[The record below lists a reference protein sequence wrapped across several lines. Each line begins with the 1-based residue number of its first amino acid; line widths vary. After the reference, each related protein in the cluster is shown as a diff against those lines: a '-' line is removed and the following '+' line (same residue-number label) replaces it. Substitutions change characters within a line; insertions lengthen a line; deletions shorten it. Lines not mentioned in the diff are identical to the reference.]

1 MVSHL
6 SPLLRAGPDH
16 ENIFM
21 IPTIW
26 KAPGAAP
33 GSSGQL
39 WAALGSSWQLWT
51 ALGSSGQLWAASG
64 SSGQLLAAL
73 GSSWQL
79 WTAPGSS
86 GQLLASLGSS
96 SMEEMV
102 ETRTTSSTPLLYVVA
117 LSLCMLLT
125 SLAFFVTFF
134 AAVHSF
140 FLASQYLILFLLFV
154 HSFS

>member
-1 MVSHL
+1 MTKHEFGRVG
-6 SPLLRAGPDH
+6 GP
-16 ENIFM
+16 
-21 IPTIW
+21 
-26 KAPGAAP
+26 
-33 GSSGQL
+33 
-39 WAALGSSWQLWT
+39 
-51 ALGSSGQLWAASG
+51 G

-73 GSSWQL
+73 GSS
-79 WTAPGSS
+79 
-86 GQLLASLGSS
+86 

-102 ETRTTSSTPLLYVVA
+102 KIRTTSSSPLLYVVA

-154 HSFS
+154 HSFSYRYYSHLYILF

>member
-1 MVSHL
+1 MKYWYFLVEISETHIF
-6 SPLLRAGPDH
+6 SCKINFFSSQSCSWLL
-16 ENIFM
+16 
-21 IPTIW
+21 
-26 KAPGAAP
+26 
-33 GSSGQL
+33 L
-39 WAALGSSWQLWT
+39 AALGSFGQLLA

-86 GQLLASLGSS
+86 GQLLATLGSS
-96 SMEEMV
+96 SMEEML
-102 ETRTTSSTPLLYVVA
+102 EIRTTSSSPLLYVVA